1 MVDFNLV
8 DNLISYIEEGTFP
21 KDLSFNDFAIK
32 FYLES
37 KALPLSKYLRNKGKT
52 KKLPKIMNTK
62 KAGEVLWMTEKDDD
76 TIKFLK
82 RRGYKEIPS
91 LDYTSVMLLRKTDL
105 LSNWSKI
112 LSYFEG
118 KGTIEEINNST
129 RTILLPDEKDKLEK
143 YVLKELNV
151 SQKEY
156 EWFLDKYTQI
166 LDNKELKKS
175 IKKLMR

>member
-1 MVDFNLV
+1 MVDFEVV
-8 DNLISYIEEGTFP
+8 DKMIDIVEEGLIPEGST
-21 KDLSFNDFAIK
+21 FNDFAIK

-52 KKLPKIMNTK
+52 KRLPKIMNTK
-62 KAGEVLWMTEKDDD
+62 KAGEVLWMTERDED

-91 LDYTSVMLLRKTDL
+91 LDYTCVMLLRKTDL
-105 LSNWSKI
+105 MSNWSKV

-129 RTILLPDEKDKLEK
+129 RTLLLPDEKEKLETF
-143 YVLKELNV
+143 VIKELNV
-151 SQKEY
+151 NQKEY
-156 EWFLDKYTQI
+156 EWLINKYSQI
-166 LDNKELKKS
+166 MDNREVGRA
-175 IKKLMR
+175 IRKLMR

>member
-1 MVDFNLV
+1 MVDFTAV
-8 DNLISYIEEGTFP
+8 DRMIDIVEDGSIPAGTT
-21 KDLSFNDFAIK
+21 FNDFAIK

-52 KKLPKIMNTK
+52 KRLPKIMNTK
-62 KAGEVLWMTEKDDD
+62 KAGEVLWMTEKDED

-82 RRGYKEIPS
+82 RRGYKDIPS
-91 LDYTSVMLLRKTDL
+91 LDYTCVMLLRKTDL
-105 LSNWSKI
+105 MSNWTKI

-129 RTILLPDEKDKLEK
+129 RTILLPDEKEKLETF
-143 YVLKELNV
+143 VVKELNV
-151 SQKEY
+151 NQKEY
-156 EWFLDKYTQI
+156 EWLINKYSQI
-166 LDNKELKKS
+166 MDNKEVGRA

>member
-1 MVDFNLV
+1 MVDFTAV
-8 DNLISYIEEGTFP
+8 DRMIDIIEDGSIPAGTT
-21 KDLSFNDFAIK
+21 FNDFAIK

-52 KKLPKIMNTK
+52 KRLPKIMNTK
-62 KAGEVLWMTEKDDD
+62 KAGEVLWMTEKDED

-82 RRGYKEIPS
+82 RRGYKDIPS
-91 LDYTSVMLLRKTDL
+91 LDYTCVMLLRKTDL
-105 LSNWSKI
+105 MSNWTKI

-129 RTILLPDEKDKLEK
+129 RTILLPDEKEKLETF
-143 YVLKELNV
+143 VVKELNV
-151 SQKEY
+151 NQKEY
-156 EWFLDKYTQI
+156 EWLINKYSQI
-166 LDNKELKKS
+166 MDNKEVGRA